1 MAAPVGLTP
10 TAVVDAAVEE
20 LEAQGRIDAVGLRPV
35 ADRLGVRVQSLY
47 AHVEGADGLRRALA
61 LRGLDALADRL
72 TEAAIG
78 RAGPDA
84 VGAIVRAY
92 LDFAAEHPGLYD
104 ATLRPPGDDPEV
116 GVAMA
121 AVTRP
126 LDLVLASFGFDE
138 TDAIHWY
145 RIIFSTV
152 HGFSVLRRD
161 GNLTLDADPDETA
174 ERIEELFARE
184 LELARK
190 TTKATTPRP
199 RKAAAKAT
207 PATPRA
213 GRRSPRR

>member
-10 TAVVDAAVEE
+10 TAVVDAAVDE

-47 AHVEGADGLRRALA
+47 AHVDGADGLRRALA

-104 ATLRPPGDDPEV
+104 ATLRPPGDDPEI

-138 TDAIHWY
+138 TDVIHWY

-174 ERIEELFARE
+174 ARIEAMFARE
-184 LELARK
+184 LDLAR
-190 TTKATTPRP
+190 TTTTTTP
-199 RKAAAKAT
+199 RKAAAKAK
-207 PATPRA
+207 PAAAATPRV

>member
-1 MAAPVGLTP
+1 
-10 TAVVDAAVEE
+10 
-20 LEAQGRIDAVGLRPV
+20 
-35 ADRLGVRVQSLY
+35 VRGQSLY
-47 AHVEGADGLRRALA
+47 AHVDGADGLRRALA

-104 ATLRPPGDDPEV
+104 ATLRPPGDDPEI

-126 LDLVLASFGFDE
+126 LDLVLASFGLDQ

-152 HGFSVLRRD
+152 HGFSALRRD

-174 ERIEELFARE
+174 ERIEAMFARE
-184 LELARK
+184 LDLARK
-190 TTKATTPRP
+190 TTRTTTTASP
-199 RKAAAKAT
+199 RKAKAAA
-207 PATPRA
+207 ATPRA

>member
-10 TAVVDAAVEE
+10 TAVVDAAEAVLEE
-20 LEAQGRIDAVGLRPV
+20 RGRLDAVGLRPV
-35 ADRLGVRVQSLY
+35 AERLGVRVQSLY
-47 AHVEGADGLRRALA
+47 AHVDGAEGLKRALA

-84 VGAIVRAY
+84 IGAIVSAY

-104 ATLRPPGDDPEV
+104 ATLRPPGEDPEIV
-116 GVAMA
+116 VAMG

-138 TDAIHWY
+138 TDTIHWY

-161 GNLTLDADPDETA
+161 GNLTLDADPDDTA
-174 ERIEELFARE
+174 ERIVAMFTRE
-184 LELARK
+184 LELAESSQPAR
-190 TTKATTPRP
+190 AR
-199 RKAAAKAT
+199 RASGSSAKA
-207 PATPRA
+207 RA

>member
-10 TAVVDAAVEE
+10 TAVVDAAVDE

-47 AHVEGADGLRRALA
+47 AHVDGADGLRRALA

-92 LDFAAEHPGLYD
+92 LDFAALHPGLYD
-104 ATLRPPGDDPEV
+104 ATLRPPGDDPEI

-161 GNLTLDADPDETA
+161 GTLTLDADPDETA
-174 ERIEELFARE
+174 ARIEAMFARE
-184 LELARK
+184 LELARQ
-190 TTKATTPRP
+190 TTRP
-199 RKAAAKAT
+199 RKAAAKART
-207 PATPRA
+207 PSAATPRA